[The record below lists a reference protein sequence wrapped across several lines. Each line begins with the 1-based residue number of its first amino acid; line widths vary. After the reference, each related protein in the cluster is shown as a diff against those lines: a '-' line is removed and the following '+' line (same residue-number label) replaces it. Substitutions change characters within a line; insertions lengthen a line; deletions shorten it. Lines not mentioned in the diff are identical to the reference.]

1 MNIVITFVGHGSLC
15 YGDEVFQKVIETVK
29 ASLPPNEKV
38 SFYCGGYGNFDH
50 LCARACRK
58 LMEEG
63 VFAELVFVTPYLN
76 TSSED
81 GRLYDEIIY
90 PPLETV
96 PPRYAILKR
105 NQWMV
110 LQADLVIA
118 YVSASVGGAFKTL
131 EFAVKKKKNIIN
143 LAK

>member
-1 MNIVITFVGHGSLC
+1 MMITFVGHGSLC

-29 ASLPPNEKV
+29 ANIPPNEKV
-38 SFYCGGYGNFDH
+38 SFYCGGYGNFDY

-58 LMEEG
+58 IITEG
-63 VFAELVFVTPYLN
+63 IAGEVLLVTPYLN
-76 TSSED
+76 AVSEEH
-81 GRLYDEIIY
+81 RLYDAVIY

>member
-1 MNIVITFVGHGSLC
+1 MIITFVGHGSLC
-15 YGDEVFQKVIETVK
+15 YGEEIFQKVIDTVK
-29 ASLPPNEKV
+29 ASLPSNEKV

-50 LCARACRK
+50 LCMRACRK
-58 LMEEG
+58 LMAEG

-76 TSSED
+76 ASSEESK
-81 GRLYDEIIY
+81 LYNEILY

-96 PPRYAILKR
+96 PPRYAISKR

-110 LQADLVIA
+110 LQADLIVA
-118 YVSASVGGAFKTL
+118 YVVNSFGGAYKTL